1 MQRIGIIGAMAQEV
15 EHLASLLE
23 GRETHSHVG
32 STFHS
37 GRLHGVEVVI
47 LQSGI
52 GKVNAAVGTTLLLD
66 IYKPDAVINT
76 GSAGGFGKDL
86 AIGDVVISSE
96 VRHHDVDAVV
106 FGYEYGQ
113 VPQMPAAYLPDP
125 RLVAIARECVESLG
139 EVRVVEGLIATGDVF
154 MACPNLVEQT
164 RRRFPTMLA
173 AEMEAAAIAQTC
185 LLYGCPFVVIRALSD
200 IAGGGDN
207 HLSFEAFLEK
217 AATHSAHM
225 VEAMVKRLAS
235 LPVEQPNDAPAER
248 V

>member
-1 MQRIGIIGAMAQEV
+1 MKRIGIIGAMAQEV
-15 EHLASLLE
+15 DYLASLLE
-23 GRETHSHVG
+23 GKQTRTHVG

-37 GRLHGVEVVI
+37 GLLHGVEVVI
-47 LQSGI
+47 LKSGI

-66 IYKPDAVINT
+66 IYQPDAVINT
-76 GSAGGFGKDL
+76 GSAGGFGKGL
-86 AIGDVVISSE
+86 TIGDVVISSE
-96 VRHHDVDAVV
+96 VRHHDVDAVI
-106 FGYEYGQ
+106 FGYEHGQ

-139 EVRVVEGLIATGDVF
+139 EVNVVEGLIATGDVF
-154 MACPNLVEQT
+154 MACPDLVEQT

-185 LLYGCPFVVIRALSD
+185 LLYNCPFVVIRALSD

-207 HLSFEAFLEK
+207 HLSFEAFLEQ

-225 VEAMVKRLAS
+225 VEAMVKRLGN
-235 LPVEQPNDAPAER
+235 LPAEQPSDALAEKI
-248 V
+248 

>member
-1 MQRIGIIGAMAQEV
+1 MKRIGIIGAMTQEV
-15 EHLASLLE
+15 EHLASLLDE
-23 GRETHSHVG
+23 RQTRTHVG

-37 GRLHGVEVVI
+37 GLLHGVEVVI

-76 GSAGGFGKDL
+76 GSAGGFGEGL
-86 AIGDVVISSE
+86 AIGDVVVSSE

-106 FGYEYGQ
+106 FGYEHGQ

-154 MACPNLVEQT
+154 MACPNLVAQT
-164 RRRFPTMLA
+164 RKRFPTMLA

-185 LLYGCPFVVIRALSD
+185 HLYDCPFVVIRALSD

-207 HLSFEAFLEK
+207 HLSFEEFLEV
-217 AATHSAHM
+217 AATHSARM
-225 VEAMVKRLAS
+225 VEAMVARLAA
-235 LPVEQPNDAPAER
+235 LPDEARSEAVADEA
-248 V
+248 